1 MANSQAIMDT
11 QPATESQAASQCTLL
26 ESQPVEKPVY
36 GRLCGK
42 NVQIKSL
49 GTKSPIFYIPSNA
62 STNGSYDLYDGV
74 FSVGRDSNCELS
86 LDTDHMPENK
96 LSRVSKVHFIIQK
109 QEDDYDA
116 PVYITDKSRNGTYVN
131 GKIIGTNRQRL
142 LKDGDI
148 ISICYAELKA
158 FAYQELRRNT
168 AIKQLVQDLP
178 GTYFIGKTLGSGAC
192 GVVYLLHHTETCEQY
207 ALKQVVKNRMTEQQS
222 RPRPLNDPAR
232 VMNEVNIMKN
242 LDHPCVIRMHDIID
256 KPHSLYMVLEYMKG
270 GDLLSR
276 ILANRRL
283 PEKTSKLF
291 FLQMCHAVKYL
302 HSQGITHRDLKPDN
316 ILLADEEEYTLLKV
330 SDFGLSRF
338 VGKNSVMRTLCGTP
352 MYVAP
357 EVLLTRGTGSY
368 TPKVDIWGLGVVLYT
383 MLSGTM
389 PFSDDFGTPAVE
401 QIKRGKFSFRH
412 PVWRTVSSKAKK
424 LIYEILN
431 INPKERPS
439 IDTVLA
445 SSWMRDPDVIA
456 EAERLMECKLT
467 TMQRPQM
474 QPPRQPNTLSDVE
487 NNNTGRSSAGRV
499 FQPPRKKQRM

>member
-1 MANSQAIMDT
+1 MASQAVMDT
-11 QPATESQAASQCTLL
+11 QPATESQLASQCTLL
-26 ESQPVEKPVY
+26 ESQPAAKPVF
-36 GRLCGK
+36 GRLCAK
-42 NVQIKSL
+42 NVQIRSL
-49 GTKSPIFYIPSNA
+49 GTKSPIFYTSSA
-62 STNGSYDLYDGV
+62 STIGGYDLHDGEL
-74 FSVGRDSNCELS
+74 FTVGRDSNCKLS
-86 LDTDHMPENK
+86 LDTEHMPENI
-96 LSRVSKVHFIIQK
+96 LSRVSKVHFSIEK
-109 QEDDYDA
+109 DEDLDA
-116 PVYITDKSRNGTYVN
+116 PVYIKDKSRNGTYVN
-131 GKIIGTNRQRL
+131 GKLIGTNRQRL
-142 LKDGDI
+142 LTDGDI
-148 ISICYAELKA
+148 ISICYADLKA
-158 FAYQELRRNT
+158 FIYHQLRENPAT
-168 AIKQLVQDLP
+168 KQLASDLSN
-178 GTYFIGKTLGSGAC
+178 TYYIGRTLGSGAC
-192 GVVYLLHHTETCEQY
+192 GVVYLLHHTDTCERF
-207 ALKQVVKNRMTEQQS
+207 ALKQVAKNKMTEQQT

-276 ILANRRL
+276 ILANKRL

-357 EVLLTRGTGSY
+357 EVLLTRGSGSY

-412 PVWRTVSSKAKK
+412 PSWRTVSSKAKK

-431 INPKERPS
+431 VNPKERPS

-456 EAERLMECKLT
+456 VAERLMERQLT
-467 TMQRPQM
+467 TQPPQM
-474 QPPRQPNTLSDVE
+474 QPPRTRTTHSDVE
-487 NNNTGRSSAGRV
+487 NNNKGRSTAGRV
-499 FQPPRKKQRM
+499 FQPPRKKQRV

>member
-1 MANSQAIMDT
+1 MASQAIMDT
-11 QPATESQAASQCTLL
+11 QPATESQAVSQCTLL
-26 ESQPVEKPVY
+26 ESQPQEKRVY
-36 GRLCGK
+36 GRLCAK
-42 NVQIKSL
+42 NVQIRSL
-49 GTKSPIFYIPSNA
+49 
-62 STNGSYDLYDGV
+62 DLRDGV
-74 FSVGRDSNCELS
+74 FSVGRDSNCQLS
-86 LDTDHMPENK
+86 LDTEHMPEKK
-96 LSRVSKVHFIIQK
+96 LSRVSKVHFSIEK
-109 QEDDYDA
+109 QEDEFDA
-116 PVYITDKSRNGTYVN
+116 PVYITDKSRNGTYLN
-131 GKIIGTNRQRL
+131 GKLIGTNRQRL
-142 LKDGDI
+142 LKDGDV

-158 FAYQELRRNT
+158 FSYMELRLTGDRL
-168 AIKQLVQDLP
+168 QLARDLP
-178 GTYFIGKTLGSGAC
+178 AKYYIGRILGSGAC
-192 GVVYLLHHTETCEQY
+192 GVVYLLHHTETCQPF
-207 ALKQVVKNRMTEQQS
+207 ALKQVVKQKMSEQQT
-222 RPRPLNDPAR
+222 RQRALNDPAR

-276 ILANRRL
+276 ILANKRL

-412 PVWRTVSSKAKK
+412 PIWRTVSSKAKK

-445 SSWMRDPDVIA
+445 STWMRDPDVIA
-456 EAERLMECKLT
+456 EAERLMETQLT
-467 TMQRPQM
+467 KRRPQM
-474 QPPRQPNTLSDVE
+474 EPPRAPNTLSDVE
-487 NNNTGRSSAGRV
+487 NNNTARSTAGRV
-499 FQPPRKKQRM
+499 FQPPRKKQRV